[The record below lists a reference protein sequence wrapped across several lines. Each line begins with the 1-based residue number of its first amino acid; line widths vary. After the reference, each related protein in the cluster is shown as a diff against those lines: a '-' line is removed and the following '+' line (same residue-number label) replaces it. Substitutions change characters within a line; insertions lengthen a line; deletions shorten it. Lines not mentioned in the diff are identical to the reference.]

1 MRMEPVKFFVAGC
14 ACVFGACMA
23 IEYAQAQPFI
33 FPVPPP
39 PPPIFNPS
47 TPNTVPQTGQTHVS
61 PNARQAPFRGNLRP
75 IGQDLRLTIVS
86 TDENDPASNPGGDI
100 DKDGGDAVKAA
111 HEKPLDSIREMNA
124 ALHTCWMPPPKDSAR
139 HGMEYTIR
147 FAFKRDGEIIAPP
160 RVTYSSHDAPAD
172 VRDLYRDAIRQPVPK
187 RADPSHAPAVTVLAQ
202 SNLWTARSRR
212 VACGS
217 ITASRNGLRHFG
229 QVSSIKRSNDRVGLL

>member
-86 TDENDPASNPGGDI
+86 NGEPGWFECSPGT
-100 DKDGGDAVKAA
+100 GRTP
-111 HEKPLDSIREMNA
+111 HP
-124 ALHTCWMPPPKDSAR
+124 W
-139 HGMEYTIR
+139 
-147 FAFKRDGEIIAPP
+147 GEI
-160 RVTYSSHDAPAD
+160 
-172 VRDLYRDAIRQPVPK
+172 
-187 RADPSHAPAVTVLAQ
+187 
-202 SNLWTARSRR
+202 
-212 VACGS
+212 
-217 ITASRNGLRHFG
+217 
-229 QVSSIKRSNDRVGLL
+229 

>member
-1 MRMEPVKFFVAGC
+1 MLVGAARPAKKIAMRMEPVKFFVTGC
-14 ACVFGACMA
+14 ACVFGACVA

-172 VRDLYRDAIRQPVPK
+172 VRDVYRDAVNAALARCTPLHFSDGMAGAVAGRPIAIRFVDNRTIDDGK
-187 RADPSHAPAVTVLAQ
+187 AP
-202 SNLWTARSRR
+202 
-212 VACGS
+212 
-217 ITASRNGLRHFG
+217 
-229 QVSSIKRSNDRVGLL
+229 